1 MIIMKWRTYIYSIFI
16 CAVLIPGALLY
27 AQSGDY
33 PELTNIEFST
43 PRGALVMELT
53 FDGALSIEDVEVKR
67 ISYPNRYIVGVSP
80 SAKADH
86 LSEGVV
92 YQDILSDGSRGV
104 DSIEFY
110 YNISNDKAG
119 FLAHPREGLDI
130 DIEVIGNVVSVEYK
144 HATLEEGTT
153 TKSARAVRSHESRP
167 DAESNI
173 DNYFNLDKAKLY
185 LSPDAE
191 SIIRAYFSENNTNVE
206 SYDSEELIASIDG
219 MAAATERHG
228 AGATYRIQVGDRLL
242 MGVAG
247 EPELEVGVQVRPDGY
262 VSFPIIGD
270 VLVEGKT
277 AAEVR
282 RGVKNMLQ
290 PYYNYDL
297 VVDVLITEFTP
308 EKVYLLG
315 KVYDAGPHLYIP
327 GMTMLD
333 IFSNFDERDAD
344 ITKIKLLRGNDVYP
358 VDMEALLAGEIQM
371 NFQLEAGDYVVVPA
385 RILPRAVIIGKVRQP
400 GQYGFDEDSRLYDL
414 VGIAGGFNDRC
425 DIKNIRVL
433 RLNSIGVLEYFKC
446 NLRSYEEDGDVSQN
460 IPILSGDIIIV
471 PEVGRPDWD
480 KVLDGI
486 SSISS
491 LSYWGRTGW

>member
-1 MIIMKWRTYIYSIFI
+1 MIIMKLRTNIYLIFI

-33 PELTNIEFST
+33 PELTNIGFST
-43 PRGALVMELT
+43 PPGALVMKLT
-53 FDGALSIEDVEVKR
+53 FDGTPSAGDVEVKR
-67 ISYPNRYIVGVSP
+67 ISYPDRYIVGVSP
-80 SAKADH
+80 AAKADD
-86 LSEGVV
+86 LPEGMV

-110 YNISNDKAG
+110 YDISNDKAG
-119 FLAHPREGLDI
+119 FLAHPRDGLDI
-130 DIEVIGNVVSVEYK
+130 DIEVMGNVVLVKYTRT
-144 HATLEEGTT
+144 ALDEGTV
-153 TKSARAVRSHESRP
+153 TKNTRPLRSNESHP
-167 DAESNI
+167 DEENNI
-173 DNYFNLDKAKLY
+173 DNYFNLEKAKLY

-191 SIIRAYFSENNTNVE
+191 NIIRAYFSDNDTDVE
-206 SYDSEELIASIDG
+206 SLGSEELLASIDG
-219 MAAATERHG
+219 MEAATERHG

-282 RGVKNMLQ
+282 RGVKAELQ

-315 KVYDAGPHLYIP
+315 KVFDAGPQLFIP

-344 ITKIKLLRGNDVYP
+344 ITKIKLLRGNDVYL
-358 VDMEALLAGEIQM
+358 VDMEALLAGEIRM

-385 RILPRAVIIGKVRQP
+385 KILPKAVIIGKVRYP
-400 GQYGFDEDSRLYDL
+400 GQYSFDDESRLYDL

-425 DIKNIRVL
+425 DIKKIRVL
-433 RLNSIGVLEYFKC
+433 RLNSLGVLEYFKC
-446 NLRSYEEDGDVSQN
+446 NLRAYEDDGDISQN

-491 LSYWGRTGW
+491 LSYWGRTDW